1 MIVETGP
8 GKFIICSGL
17 TPARGTDADFNA
29 WYSKEHYRTVSEC
42 TGFVR
47 TRRYRGA
54 DGGDPGLPAY
64 LTLHEFDGE
73 SLPEDELAKTAATEW
88 AKRVL
93 GGLEAK
99 DVNYFTLIKAAG
111 VSQ

>member
-1 MIVETGP
+1 M
-8 GKFIICSGL
+8 
-17 TPARGTDADFNA
+17 
-29 WYSKEHYRTVSEC
+29 
-42 TGFVR
+42 R